1 MNPVLLALVNVR
13 ALWRRLTGLSVL
25 VALAVG
31 LCVTALA
38 VSASATQAAHDRV
51 QEGAAN
57 RSITVDRLMDRP
69 DSKLLGSAALTEL
82 SGLPHVASAEPRAQV
97 AFGYKDATVS
107 GVLLYATIVRPSLL
121 PPVVRSVRPA
131 LFPLRAGE
139 VVLPQRSQGNDLG
152 SLLGKRITVST
163 NSRTGTN
170 SGTGR
175 TAQIT
180 VVGLFDP
187 GWQIDGPSA
196 AYADNGTVISWAAAL
211 EGVGTDQFTSLIGYD
226 QVTLVADSAAQV
238 PGLLAAVQQRG
249 YAATALQQ
257 QLTALPGVLDL
268 INSASRVL
276 IGVLGV
282 IALVGAF
289 VVSGAVTRQRVRE
302 IGILKAVGFRN
313 RSVLLML
320 VAEMAGVALLG
331 AAIGVV
337 LGIAGAAAATAALR
351 GNPDLA
357 PYLPD
362 SLPLPGTGLLG
373 GLLLLTAAVAVIG
386 AWMPSRRAAR
396 LAPSEAISEW

>member
-1 MNPVLLALVNVR
+1 
-13 ALWRRLTGLSVL
+13 
-25 VALAVG
+25 
-31 LCVTALA
+31 
-38 VSASATQAAHDRV
+38 
-51 QEGAAN
+51 
-57 RSITVDRLMDRP
+57 
-69 DSKLLGSAALTEL
+69 
-82 SGLPHVASAEPRAQV
+82 
-97 AFGYKDATVS
+97 
-107 GVLLYATIVRPSLL
+107 
-121 PPVVRSVRPA
+121 
-131 LFPLRAGE
+131 